1 MSLEQAIAALTAAVE
16 ANTAALQ
23 GSGAKPAAP
32 APAAPAPA
40 EAAAPAAGK
49 RGPGRPKKEDS
60 EKGDGGYKPQYDKTK
75 MMAVLNE
82 VKEQHGVAD
91 AKKII
96 KEVGKA
102 DKMADIVDP
111 KLIDDCYLAAKALL
125 DGGDGEDGDDDDM

>member
-32 APAAPAPA
+32 APA
-40 EAAAPAAGK
+40 EAAAPAPAGK
-49 RGPGRPKKEDS
+49 RGPGRPKKGEADA
-60 EKGDGGYKPQYDKTK
+60 GDGGYKPQYDKTK